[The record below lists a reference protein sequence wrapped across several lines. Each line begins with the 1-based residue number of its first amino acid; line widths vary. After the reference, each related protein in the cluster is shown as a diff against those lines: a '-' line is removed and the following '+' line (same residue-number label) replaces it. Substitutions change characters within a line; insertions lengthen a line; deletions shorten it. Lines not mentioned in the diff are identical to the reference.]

1 VSGAG
6 DQGHACVWQPLA
18 SGRDLRV
25 EIDATP
31 VEEEPAHRAVIEEA
45 WERIRA
51 ANPRAFNGPILAYLA
66 SGPENNLVVCRRDEY
81 RRLAVLPEIETGLVQ
96 LGVTGV
102 LEARDEAGTRH
113 VLLGL
118 RSHAT
123 RVFGGMWEFGPS
135 GGVDPPPVG
144 QASMDADDIW
154 RVLINEIREEVG
166 LPVDPDPTPPLGLLH
181 EPVGRSCELVVRVS
195 IRRPV
200 EELIALIDRENR
212 TSRWEYDAVRWVAV
226 DELGAFVDAHP
237 AIPSA
242 LALAELVPSW
252 V

>member
-123 RVFGGMWEFGPS
+123 RVFGGRWEFGPS
-135 GGVDPPPVG
+135 GGVDPPP
-144 QASMDADDIW
+144 
-154 RVLINEIREEVG
+154 VG